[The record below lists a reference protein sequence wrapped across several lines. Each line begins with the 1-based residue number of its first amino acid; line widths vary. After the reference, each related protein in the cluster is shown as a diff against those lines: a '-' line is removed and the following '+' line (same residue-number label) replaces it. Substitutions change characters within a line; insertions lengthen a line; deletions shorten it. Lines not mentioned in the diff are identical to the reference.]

1 MSLDLYTE
9 YMKERSGVDVIVA
22 PERNGFVAVKCYKD
36 RGEVFIVDLFVKK
49 EARGGNTYPLL
60 VDEIIRQH
68 PWASFLTGTIY
79 LEDNATAQHTLLAA
93 LKSGWEVVRA
103 EGGAVHILRKVVG

>member
-9 YMKERSGVDVIVA
+9 YVKERGDVEVIPD
-22 PERNGFVAVKCYKD
+22 PEGRGFVAIKCYQD
-36 RGEVFIVDLFVKK
+36 RGEIYIVDLFVKK

-68 PWASFLTGTIY
+68 PWASFLTGSIH
-79 LEDNATAQHTLLAA
+79 LDSNATAQQTLLSA

-103 EGGAVHILRKVVG
+103 EQNMLTILRKVRK